1 MKNSKFLTIIIAV
14 VAPIVKLFPAWALKF
29 TKKSNRF
36 AEKFQLSSRKEIDYL
51 LKHRKPAAW
60 ISERQWHL
68 QTYKFVFALKD
79 KRSLAFQA
87 FISNI
92 DNSKVFDAA
101 YAEVPVE
108 AVEAKGYT
116 LDSKR
121 VITACNDNI
130 DYFYILEKKQPRSFT
145 PDIVRQLEEKVR
157 SAYYDTLYTY
167 GNWQELAKLDS
178 LLYHDWENASTMEMR
193 EKAKRCLDSLLEQEN
208 YQPCISAAQLRS
220 LGDKFETWYNKTN
233 PIIVADKML
242 QYWKESENFNKIFA
256 LLERFL
262 SAPKADT
269 SRAIEISSML
279 EGTEFYTPAVI
290 AMIGKGIARP
300 QDFSCLAGDA
310 ASIMKNLELCI
321 AQKVESLISND
332 DFALLDNTQKASLL
346 EILAK
351 RGKLSLDLLSTVE
364 DNQLKKKLMD
374 ILEENAQAKW
384 FTSLLGHSIVESY
397 IRDLN
402 SMPCIYG
409 KTQSLSFHDGEWV
422 QIFVEKNWYDEEHI
436 VKLMQSHFAKSI
448 RIFIEKHGLTQKQ
461 FEALLT
467 GQNSALA
474 PKVRRYLKK

>member
-1 MKNSKFLTIIIAV
+1 MKNFNFKAIIIAII
-14 VAPIVKLFPAWALKF
+14 APIVKLFPAWALKF
-29 TKKSNRF
+29 TKKSNPF
-36 AEKFQLSSRKEIDYL
+36 AEKFMISSKREIKYL
-51 LKHRKPAAW
+51 AKHLKSVNW
-60 ISERQWHL
+60 ISERRWRL
-68 QTYKFVFALKD
+68 QTYKLVYACKD
-79 KRSLAFQA
+79 PHSLAFQA
-87 FISNI
+87 FINNI
-92 DNSKVFDAA
+92 DNSEVFDAA

-193 EKAKRCLDSLLEQEN
+193 EKAKRCLDSLLEN
-208 YQPCISAAQLRS
+208 KDYLPNLTAGQLRS
-220 LGDKFETWYNKTN
+220 LGDKFETWSKEAN
-233 PIIVADKML
+233 PNIVADKML
-242 QYWKESENFNKIFA
+242 QYWKKGKNFNEIFA

-300 QDFSCLAGDA
+300 QDFSCLTGDA
-310 ASIMKNLELCI
+310 ESIKKNLEHCI

-351 RGKLSLDLLSTVE
+351 RGKLSLDLLSTVQ
-364 DNQLKKKLMD
+364 DNQLKKKLIN

-384 FTSLLGHSIVESY
+384 FASLLGHSIVESY
-397 IRDLN
+397 IRDLD

-436 VKLMQSHFAKSI
+436 VKLMQSPYAKSI
-448 RIFIEKHGLTQKQ
+448 RIFIEKYGLTQKQ

-474 PKVRRYLKK
+474 PKVKKFLN